1 MSQTLIKSC
10 KDWSDFQNRLS
21 ALTNKRKG
29 DAFEDLVALSFQITP
44 KDKTK
49 YKKIWKIRPTQ
60 NASYRI
66 PEKLRNKLRLPEP
79 DLGIDLLA
87 ETFEGEYHAIQCKY
101 HSNVEDSVTK
111 AETDS
116 GMSLAF
122 SQCKGISCFIL
133 ATSGGSGGKRSR
145 HLKDYATGKLAI
157 RDIETWQDLD
167 ESFFKAA
174 KALIEKRKPPTAKP
188 FTPRPHQKRAIK
200 NALNHFVTEK
210 NSRGKMIM
218 PCGSGKSLTGYWIA
232 QDIQAKRIV
241 VAVPS
246 LALVKQTIEVWAEQ
260 AVLNKK
266 TVNWICVCSDKSIEK
281 SDDDDPVQF
290 QDLGVKVDTDPAV
303 IAKWLKKRTQGI
315 KVVFTTYQSGKTLAD
330 AAKAANFRFD
340 FGVLDEAHKTVGNK
354 DKAFAHLLYEENIRI
369 KKRLSMTAT
378 ERRYSG
384 SGDDILSMDDESI
397 YGETF
402 ELLSFKEAL
411 ECEPPILCDYKILT
425 IAIDEAELKEAFQ
438 KNILVKPDKGKS
450 SPQEIRML
458 TAALV
463 ARKAIRD
470 LKVKHVISFHSSV
483 ARAINFK
490 KTNDRIT
497 ENMPTFGDLDT
508 FHVSAQLNTGKRQ
521 KIIRE
526 FADSKRSLITNA
538 RCLTEGVDIK
548 QVDCVMFADR
558 KKSAVDIV
566 QATGRALRPFEGKKL
581 GYVIIPILVSSKNTK
596 KRIEES
602 EEFQDVLMTL
612 RALAANDDRIIEYF
626 RALSEGARVSKSKKI
641 FEVLDAKTHQIE
653 TEKLESN
660 LQLIAWNKLAKLSWR
675 SFEESREF
683 ARSLNLKKV
692 SEWYAFHKSGK
703 LPSDIPTNPNK
714 IYKDKGWIGMGD
726 WLGTGTIAHFNK
738 KYRTFSAARE
748 FARSLN
754 LNSSSEW
761 SVFCKSGKLPPD
773 IPSTP
778 HNTYNDKGWTGFG
791 DWLGTGTIAARYR
804 QYRTFKAAR
813 KFARS
818 LNLKNYL
825 EWQAFCKSGE
835 LPSDI
840 PAAPHNTYKDKG
852 WSGLGD
858 WLGTGVIATKY
869 IQYRTF
875 NAARKFARSLNLKR
889 GSEWH
894 AFCRSGKR
902 PADIPAKPRETY
914 KDKGWIGMGDWLGT
928 GAIANFNKKYRP
940 FKAARKFA
948 RSLNLNNEKEWRVF
962 SKSEKMPADIPA
974 HPDRTY
980 NDKGWTGLG
989 DWLGTGAIA
998 NHQRK
1003 YRPFNAARK
1012 FARSLNLKNEKE
1024 WRAFSKSGK
1033 LPADIPASPSKTY
1046 KDKGWSG
1053 VGDWL
1058 GTGAIAF
1065 YNRKYRPFKAARK
1078 FARSLNL
1085 KDNKEWIVFCKSGTL
1100 PSDIPANPNQT
1111 YKDKGWIGI
1120 GDWLGT
1126 GTIASYKRKFRS
1138 FEEAKEFARTLNLK
1152 DNKDWIVFCKS
1163 SEMPSDIP
1171 KAPQHTYKDKG
1182 WLSWGDWLGTGN
1194 LGPGKRK
1201 WRSFEKAREFARSL
1215 KLKSGTEWN
1224 AFCTSGKK
1232 PSDIPSNVNKKYKN
1246 EGWKGMR
1253 DWLGTNAD
1261 E

>member
-10 KDWSDFQNRLS
+10 KSWSDFQTRLA
-21 ALTNKRKG
+21 ALTSKRKG

-49 YKKIWKIRPTQ
+49 YKKIWKIRPTR

-66 PEKLRNKLRLPEP
+66 PDKLRKKLRLPEP

-101 HSNVEDSVTK
+101 HSNVDDSVSK

-167 ESFFKAA
+167 ESFFKAS
-174 KALIEKRKPPTAKP
+174 KALIEKRKPPTGKP
-188 FTPRPHQKRAIK
+188 FTPRAHQKRAIK

-232 QDIQAKRIV
+232 QDINAKRIV

-330 AAKAANFRFD
+330 AAKAAKFIFD

-425 IAIDEAELKEAFQ
+425 IAIDEDELKEAFQ

-450 SPQEIRML
+450 LPQEIRML
-458 TAALV
+458 TAALA
-463 ARKAIRD
+463 ARKAFRD

-490 KTNDRIT
+490 KTNDTIT
-497 ENMPTFGDLDT
+497 ENTSAFGDLNT

-521 KIIRE
+521 KIIRD
-526 FADSKRSLITNA
+526 FADSKKSLITNA

-612 RALAANDDRIIEYF
+612 RALASNDDRIIEYF
-626 RALSEGARVSKSKKI
+626 RAVSEGARVSKSKKI

-660 LQLIAWNKLAKLSWR
+660 LKLIAWNKLAKLSWR
-675 SFEESREF
+675 PFEE
-683 ARSLNLKKV
+683 
-692 SEWYAFHKSGK
+692 
-703 LPSDIPTNPNK
+703 
-714 IYKDKGWIGMGD
+714 
-726 WLGTGTIAHFNK
+726 
-738 KYRTFSAARE
+738 ARE
-748 FARSLN
+748 FARSLKLKN
-754 LNSSSEW
+754 NMAW
-761 SVFCKSGKLPPD
+761 RAFCKSGKLP
-773 IPSTP
+773 
-778 HNTYNDKGWTGFG
+778 
-791 DWLGTGTIAARYR
+791 
-804 QYRTFKAAR
+804 
-813 KFARS
+813 
-818 LNLKNYL
+818 
-825 EWQAFCKSGE
+825 
-835 LPSDI
+835 
-840 PAAPHNTYKDKG
+840 
-852 WSGLGD
+852 
-858 WLGTGVIATKY
+858 
-869 IQYRTF
+869 
-875 NAARKFARSLNLKR
+875 
-889 GSEWH
+889 
-894 AFCRSGKR
+894 
-902 PADIPAKPRETY
+902 ADIPATPNRTY
-914 KDKGWIGMGDWLGT
+914 KDKGWIGMGDWLGN
-928 GAIANFNKKYRP
+928 GRLRQYRSFN
-940 FKAARKFA
+940 AARKLVRA
-948 RSLNLNNEKEWRVF
+948 LNLKNNEEWRAF
-962 SKSEKMPADIPA
+962 CKLGKLPADIPLA
-974 HPDRTY
+974 PEQKY
-980 NDKGWTGLG
+980 KDKGWTGMG
-989 DWLGTGAIA
+989 DWLGTGTI
-998 NHQRK
+998 
-1003 YRPFNAARK
+1003 AARLRQYRNFK
-1012 FARSLNLKNEKE
+1012 AAREFARSLNLKSRSE
-1024 WRAFSKSGK
+1024 WSVFCKSGK
-1033 LPADIPASPSKTY
+1033 LPADIPASPNRTY
-1046 KDKGWSG
+1046 KDKGW
-1053 VGDWL
+1053 
-1058 GTGAIAF
+1058 TGM
-1065 YNRKYRPFKAARK
+1065 
-1078 FARSLNL
+1078 
-1085 KDNKEWIVFCKSGTL
+1085 
-1100 PSDIPANPNQT
+1100 
-1111 YKDKGWIGI
+1111 

-1126 GTIASYKRKFRS
+1126 GTIAARLRQYRTFNSARKFVR
-1138 FEEAKEFARTLNLK
+1138 ALNLK
-1152 DNKDWIVFCKS
+1152 NNEEWRAFCKS
-1163 SEMPSDIP
+1163 GKLPADIP
-1171 KAPQHTYKDKG
+1171 LAPDQKYKDKG
-1182 WLSWGDWLGTGN
+1182 WKGIPDWLGT
-1194 LGPGKRK
+1194 
-1201 WRSFEKAREFARSL
+1201 
-1215 KLKSGTEWN
+1215 
-1224 AFCTSGKK
+1224 
-1232 PSDIPSNVNKKYKN
+1232 Y
-1246 EGWKGMR
+1246 
-1253 DWLGTNAD
+1253 AD

>member
-21 ALTNKRKG
+21 ALTNKGKG

-49 YKKIWKIRPTQ
+49 YKKIWKIRPTK

-174 KALIEKRKPPTAKP
+174 KALIDKKKPPTVKP
-188 FTPRPHQKRAIK
+188 FTPRVHQKRAIK
-200 NALNHFVTEK
+200 NALNHFVTQK

-232 QDIQAKRIV
+232 QDINAKRIV

-340 FGVLDEAHKTVGNK
+340 FGVLDEAHKTVGNR

-378 ERRYSG
+378 ERRYAG

-411 ECEPPILCDYKILT
+411 KCEPPILCDYKILT

-458 TAALV
+458 TAALA

-497 ENMPTFGDLDT
+497 ESMPTFGDLDT

-521 KIIRE
+521 KIIRD

-566 QATGRALRPFEGKKL
+566 QATGRALRPFERKKL

-612 RALAANDDRIIEYF
+612 RALASNDDRIIEYF
-626 RALSEGARVSKSKKI
+626 RAVSEGARVSKSKKI
-641 FEVLDAKTHQIE
+641 FEVLDAKTHSIE

-660 LQLIAWNKLAKLSWR
+660 LKLLAWNKLAKLSWR
-675 SFEESREF
+675 PFEE
-683 ARSLNLKKV
+683 
-692 SEWYAFHKSGK
+692 
-703 LPSDIPTNPNK
+703 
-714 IYKDKGWIGMGD
+714 
-726 WLGTGTIAHFNK
+726 
-738 KYRTFSAARE
+738 ARE
-748 FARSLN
+748 FARSLKLKN
-754 LNSSSEW
+754 FTDW
-761 SVFCKSGKLPPD
+761 RAITKSDKFPAD
-773 IPSTP
+773 IPTAPNHLYKS
-778 HNTYNDKGWTGFG
+778 KGWESWG
-791 DWLGTGTIAARYR
+791 DWLGTGSVSTLLRAYLPFEEARE
-804 QYRTFKAAR
+804 FV
-813 KFARS
+813 RS
-818 LNLKNYL
+818 LNLKG
-825 EWQAFCKSGE
+825 ESAWSAFCKSGE

-840 PAAPHNTYKDKG
+840 PAAPMRIYKDKG
-852 WSGLGD
+852 WL
-858 WLGTGVIATKY
+858 
-869 IQYRTF
+869 
-875 NAARKFARSLNLKR
+875 
-889 GSEWH
+889 
-894 AFCRSGKR
+894 
-902 PADIPAKPRETY
+902 
-914 KDKGWIGMGDWLGT
+914 GMGDWLGT
-928 GAIANFNKKYRP
+928 GTIATHLRQYR
-940 FKAARKFA
+940 
-948 RSLNLNNEKEWRVF
+948 N
-962 SKSEKMPADIPA
+962 
-974 HPDRTY
+974 
-980 NDKGWTGLG
+980 
-989 DWLGTGAIA
+989 
-998 NHQRK
+998 
-1003 YRPFNAARK
+1003 FNAARK
-1012 FARSLNLKNEKE
+1012 FVRSLNLKNYEE
-1024 WRAFSKSGK
+1024 WRALCKSGK
-1033 LPADIPASPSKTY
+1033 LPADIPAGP
-1046 KDKGWSG
+1046 
-1053 VGDWL
+1053 L
-1058 GTGAIAF
+1058 RI
-1065 YNRKYRPFKAARK
+1065 
-1078 FARSLNL
+1078 
-1085 KDNKEWIVFCKSGTL
+1085 
-1100 PSDIPANPNQT
+1100 
-1111 YKDKGWIGI
+1111 YKDKGWIGFGDWLGTGI
-1120 GDWLGT
+1120 IASRLRQFRNFNAARKYARALKLSGQKAWSIFCKSGKLPAKIPSNPDRAYKDKGWTGWGDWLGTGTIATHLRQYRNFNAARKYVRALNLSSRKEWRALCKSGKLPADIPAAPHRTYKDKGWTGMGDWLGT
-1126 GTIASYKRKFRS
+1126 GTIASRLRQFRNFNAARKYVR
-1138 FEEAKEFARTLNLK
+1138 ALNLK
-1152 DNKDWIVFCKS
+1152 NHEEWQAFSKS
-1163 SEMPSDIP
+1163 GKLPTDIP
-1171 KAPQHTYKDKG
+1171 LAPDQTYKGKG
-1182 WLSWGDWLGTGN
+1182 WTVWGDWLGTGTIASR
-1194 LGPGKRK
+1194 LRQFRTFKA
-1201 WRSFEKAREFARSL
+1201 AREFVRSL
-1215 KLKSGTEWN
+1215 KLKNGEEWK
-1224 AFCTSGKK
+1224 AYKRSGKL
-1232 PSDIPSNVNKKYKN
+1232 PIDIPAAPQHAYLKK
-1246 EGWKGMR
+1246 GWKGMR
-1253 DWLGTNAD
+1253 DWLGINAD

>member
-10 KDWSDFQNRLS
+10 KDWSDFQTRLS

-49 YKKIWKIRPTQ
+49 YKNIWKVRPTK

-133 ATSGGSGGKRSR
+133 ATSGGSAGKRSR

-157 RDIETWQDLD
+157 RDIETWQDLG
-167 ESFFKAA
+167 EVFFKAA
-174 KALIEKRKPPTAKP
+174 KALIDKRKPPTAKP
-188 FTPRPHQKRAIK
+188 FTPRAHQKRAIK

-281 SDDDDPVQF
+281 SDDDDPIQF

-315 KVVFTTYQSGKTLAD
+315 KVIFTTYQSGKTLAD
-330 AAKAANFRFD
+330 AAKAAKVRFD
-340 FGVLDEAHKTVGNK
+340 FGVLDEAHKTVGNR

-378 ERRYSG
+378 ERRYAG
-384 SGDDILSMDDESI
+384 SGDDILSMDNESI

-438 KNILVKPDKGKS
+438 KNILVKPDKGKP
-450 SPQEIRML
+450 SPQEIRMV
-458 TAALV
+458 TAVLA

-497 ENMPTFGDLDT
+497 ESMPTFGDLDT

-521 KIIRE
+521 KIIRD
-526 FADSKRSLITNA
+526 FADSKKSLITNA

-566 QATGRALRPFEGKKL
+566 QATGRALRPFKGKKM

-612 RALAANDDRIIEYF
+612 RALASNDDRIIEYF
-626 RALSEGARVSKSKKI
+626 RTVSEGARVSKSKKI

-660 LQLIAWNKLAKLSWR
+660 LKLLAWNKLAKLSWR
-675 SFEESREF
+675 PFEEAREFVRTLGLKNEKEWREYKKLGKLPADIPKNPSNIYRNKGWISNGDWFGTGNIACYQKKWRPFKAARSFARNLKLKTSIEWRQYAKVGNLPSDIPTDPYSAYQNKGWINFSDWLGTKTIAAYLRKYRPFKKARVF
-683 ARSLNLKKV
+683 ARSLKLQKGKEWRTFTKSKNLPTDIPAAPQVVYKNTGWVSMGDWLGSGYIAASKRKYRSYEEALLYVHSLNLKTEQ
-692 SEWYAFHKSGK
+692 EWRDYAKTGELPIDIPVGPSRVYKNCGWKSVGDWLGTRRIATSRRKYLSFKKARETVHALKLKNGAEYKELAKSGKLPQDIPANPRDYYKESGWKGIGDWLGTYSIAPRNRKYRSIFSAKKYVHSLNLKTQVEWRNYAKSGK
-703 LPSDIPTNPNK
+703 LPSDIPNWPPDP
-714 IYKDKGWIGMGD
+714 YKNKGWISWGD
-726 WLGTGTIAHFNK
+726 WLGNGTVAHGL
-738 KYRTFSAARE
+738 RE
-748 FARSLN
+748 
-754 LNSSSEW
+754 
-761 SVFCKSGKLPPD
+761 
-773 IPSTP
+773 
-778 HNTYNDKGWTGFG
+778 
-791 DWLGTGTIAARYR
+791 
-804 QYRTFKAAR
+804 
-813 KFARS
+813 
-818 LNLKNYL
+818 
-825 EWQAFCKSGE
+825 
-835 LPSDI
+835 
-840 PAAPHNTYKDKG
+840 
-852 WSGLGD
+852 
-858 WLGTGVIATKY
+858 
-869 IQYRTF
+869 YRTF
-875 NAARKFARSLNLKR
+875 NAARVFARSLNLETV
-889 GSEWH
+889 SEWL
-894 AFCRSGKR
+894 AFC
-902 PADIPAKPRETY
+902 
-914 KDKGWIGMGDWLGT
+914 
-928 GAIANFNKKYRP
+928 
-940 FKAARKFA
+940 
-948 RSLNLNNEKEWRVF
+948 
-962 SKSEKMPADIPA
+962 
-974 HPDRTY
+974 
-980 NDKGWTGLG
+980 
-989 DWLGTGAIA
+989 
-998 NHQRK
+998 
-1003 YRPFNAARK
+1003 
-1012 FARSLNLKNEKE
+1012 
-1024 WRAFSKSGK
+1024 KSGK
-1033 LPADIPASPSKTY
+1033 LPADIPSSPNRTY
-1046 KDKGWSG
+1046 KDK
-1053 VGDWL
+1053 
-1058 GTGAIAF
+1058 
-1065 YNRKYRPFKAARK
+1065 
-1078 FARSLNL
+1078 
-1085 KDNKEWIVFCKSGTL
+1085 
-1100 PSDIPANPNQT
+1100 
-1111 YKDKGWIGI
+1111 
-1120 GDWLGT
+1120 
-1126 GTIASYKRKFRS
+1126 
-1138 FEEAKEFARTLNLK
+1138 
-1152 DNKDWIVFCKS
+1152 
-1163 SEMPSDIP
+1163 
-1171 KAPQHTYKDKG
+1171 
-1182 WLSWGDWLGTGN
+1182 
-1194 LGPGKRK
+1194 
-1201 WRSFEKAREFARSL
+1201 
-1215 KLKSGTEWN
+1215 
-1224 AFCTSGKK
+1224 
-1232 PSDIPSNVNKKYKN
+1232 
-1246 EGWKGMR
+1246 GWKGMR
-1253 DWLGTNAD
+1253 DWLGINAD

>member
-10 KDWSDFQNRLS
+10 KDWSDFQTRLS

-49 YKKIWKIRPTQ
+49 YKNIWKVRPTK

-232 QDIQAKRIV
+232 QDINAKRIV

-384 SGDDILSMDDESI
+384 SGDDILSMDNESI

-458 TAALV
+458 TAALA

-497 ENMPTFGDLDT
+497 ESMPMFGDLDT

-521 KIIRE
+521 KIIRD

-566 QATGRALRPFEGKKL
+566 QATGRALRPFKGKKL

-612 RALAANDDRIIEYF
+612 RSLASNDDRIIEYF
-626 RALSEGARVSKSKKI
+626 RAVSEGAKVSKSKRI
-641 FEVLDAKTHQIE
+641 FEVLDAKTHSI
-653 TEKLESN
+653 K
-660 LQLIAWNKLAKLSWR
+660 
-675 SFEESREF
+675 
-683 ARSLNLKKV
+683 
-692 SEWYAFHKSGK
+692 
-703 LPSDIPTNPNK
+703 
-714 IYKDKGWIGMGD
+714 
-726 WLGTGTIAHFNK
+726 
-738 KYRTFSAARE
+738 
-748 FARSLN
+748 
-754 LNSSSEW
+754 
-761 SVFCKSGKLPPD
+761 
-773 IPSTP
+773 
-778 HNTYNDKGWTGFG
+778 
-791 DWLGTGTIAARYR
+791 
-804 QYRTFKAAR
+804 
-813 KFARS
+813 
-818 LNLKNYL
+818 
-825 EWQAFCKSGE
+825 
-835 LPSDI
+835 
-840 PAAPHNTYKDKG
+840 
-852 WSGLGD
+852 
-858 WLGTGVIATKY
+858 
-869 IQYRTF
+869 
-875 NAARKFARSLNLKR
+875 
-889 GSEWH
+889 
-894 AFCRSGKR
+894 
-902 PADIPAKPRETY
+902 
-914 KDKGWIGMGDWLGT
+914 
-928 GAIANFNKKYRP
+928 
-940 FKAARKFA
+940 
-948 RSLNLNNEKEWRVF
+948 
-962 SKSEKMPADIPA
+962 
-974 HPDRTY
+974 
-980 NDKGWTGLG
+980 
-989 DWLGTGAIA
+989 
-998 NHQRK
+998 
-1003 YRPFNAARK
+1003 
-1012 FARSLNLKNEKE
+1012 
-1024 WRAFSKSGK
+1024 
-1033 LPADIPASPSKTY
+1033 
-1046 KDKGWSG
+1046 
-1053 VGDWL
+1053 
-1058 GTGAIAF
+1058 
-1065 YNRKYRPFKAARK
+1065 
-1078 FARSLNL
+1078 
-1085 KDNKEWIVFCKSGTL
+1085 
-1100 PSDIPANPNQT
+1100 
-1111 YKDKGWIGI
+1111 
-1120 GDWLGT
+1120 
-1126 GTIASYKRKFRS
+1126 
-1138 FEEAKEFARTLNLK
+1138 AKELE
-1152 DNKDWIVFCKS
+1152 KS
-1163 SEMPSDIP
+1163 I
-1171 KAPQHTYKDKG
+1171 
-1182 WLSWGDWLGTGN
+1182 
-1194 LGPGKRK
+1194 
-1201 WRSFEKAREFARSL
+1201 
-1215 KLKSGTEWN
+1215 KL
-1224 AFCTSGKK
+1224 
-1232 PSDIPSNVNKKYKN
+1232 
-1246 EGWKGMR
+1246 
-1253 DWLGTNAD
+1253 
-1261 E
+1261 